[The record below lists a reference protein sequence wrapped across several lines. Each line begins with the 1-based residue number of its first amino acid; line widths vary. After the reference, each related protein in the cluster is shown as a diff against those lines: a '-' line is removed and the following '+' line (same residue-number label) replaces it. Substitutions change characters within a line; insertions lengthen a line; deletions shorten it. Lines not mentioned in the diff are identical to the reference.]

1 MLNKFKE
8 ALFIFKS
15 NAVLFNA
22 IILTFYLPIQ
32 ILTHGLSYLPTEGV
46 FGIASFLAFI
56 AYIFS
61 LPWMWVI
68 WLILSLIGECAIIYA
83 SFQFKQ
89 GQTAKYLEAMSAGS
103 RKWINLFFAGLIAT
117 ILIFLGLICFVIPG
131 IIFLVI
137 YALIPHI
144 IVLESSSIIDC
155 FGRSAKLT
163 VGKRWQIFWV
173 VIIFAIVFF
182 MFGTL
187 SAMLGL
193 SELSDNIFVSVPYS
207 YIVELLRS
215 FFSIFMF
222 LFYWEARQKELHI

>member
-46 FGIASFLAFI
+46 SDAISRSEFI
-56 AYIFS
+56 A
-61 LPWMWVI
+61 
-68 WLILSLIGECAIIYA
+68 LILSRLWPFVIWSILSPIGQLAIIYA

-89 GQTAKYLEAMSAGS
+89 GRRAKYSEAMSGGS
-103 RKWINLFFAGLIAT
+103 RKFVKYILAGLIGS
-117 ILIFLGLICFVIPG
+117 ILILLGSICFVIPG
-131 IIFLVI
+131 IILGLI
-137 YALIPHI
+137 YAFIPYV
-144 IVLESSSIIDC
+144 IVLENSSIIGS
-155 FGRSAKLT
+155 FARSAKLT
-163 VGKRWQIFWV
+163 AGKRWQIFWV
-173 VIIFAIVFF
+173 GIIFGIVFS
-182 MFGTL
+182 MFGIL
-187 SAMLGL
+187 HPMLGL
-193 SELSDNIFVSVPYS
+193 SDLSDNIFVSVPYS

-215 FFSIFMF
+215 FFNIFMF